1 MSTLPGAEA
10 WGGVR
15 PPSDLVQRMS
25 DAIEARRSSGAIQP
39 WHEGIAAAVLEL
51 AEEAQ
56 HAKGIAKAQLYAQML
71 AAESRLPEPVVEE
84 KGEVLEYE
92 ADRIRAYLE
101 EFDRGLDTA
110 AAAADDQDV
119 EISAPL

>member
-1 MSTLPGAEA
+1 MSTLPGAEG

-15 PPSDLVQRMS
+15 PKSDLVERMS
-25 DAIEARRSSGAIQP
+25 NAIEARRTSGAIQP
-39 WHEGIAAAVLEL
+39 WHEGICAAVLEL

-71 AAESRLPEPVVEE
+71 AAEARLPDPVVEE

-101 EFDRGLDTA
+101 EFDRARDA
-110 AAAADDQDV
+110 ATAADDQDA
-119 EISAPL
+119 EIPAPV